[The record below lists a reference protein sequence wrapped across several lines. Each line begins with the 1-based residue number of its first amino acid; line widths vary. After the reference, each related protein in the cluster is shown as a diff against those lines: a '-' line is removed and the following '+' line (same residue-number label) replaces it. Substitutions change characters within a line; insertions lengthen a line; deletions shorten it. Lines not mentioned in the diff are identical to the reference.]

1 MINNFCRKSK
11 TKVTMPAT
19 KQSQSELMKENSI
32 QQEINNEINNINLA
46 MTVKPIFPNENIVKV
61 SSEEFDIPKEKFMQ
75 SKIWKCIEKL
85 YSANSELRKIAI
97 DISHV
102 IKYQFN

>member
-1 MINNFCRKSK
+1 
-11 TKVTMPAT
+11 MPAS
-19 KQSQSELMKENSI
+19 KQSQSELMKENSM

-46 MTVKPIFPNENIVKV
+46 MTVKPIFSNQNTVKV

-85 YSANSELRKIAI
+85 YSPNSELRKIAI

>member
-1 MINNFCRKSK
+1 ML
-11 TKVTMPAT
+11 A
-19 KQSQSELMKENSI
+19 KQSQSELVKENNI
-32 QQEINNEINNINLA
+32 QEINNEINNINLA
-46 MTVKPIFPNENIVKV
+46 MTVKPIFSNQNIVKV

-85 YSANSELRKIAI
+85 YSANSELRKIAV

-102 IKYQFN
+102 IKTSI

>member
-1 MINNFCRKSK
+1 MICRKSK
-11 TKVTMPAT
+11 TKVIMPAA
-19 KQSQSELMKENSI
+19 KQSQSELMKENNI

-46 MTVKPIFPNENIVKV
+46 MTVKPIFSNQNTVKF
-61 SSEEFDIPKEKFMQ
+61 SSEEFDIPKEKFIQ

-85 YSANSELRKIAI
+85 YSVNSELRKIAV

>member
-1 MINNFCRKSK
+1 MINDFCRKSK
-11 TKVTMPAT
+11 TKVTMLA
-19 KQSQSELMKENSI
+19 KQSQSELVKENNI
-32 QQEINNEINNINLA
+32 QEINNEINNINLA
-46 MTVKPIFPNENIVKV
+46 MTVKPIFSNQNIVKV

-85 YSANSELRKIAI
+85 YSANSELRKIAV

-102 IKYQFN
+102 IKTSI